1 MNEWLN
7 PTASSSHLVFQLIT
21 LPLVALLFVR
31 CVYRLI
37 RSSRSKVGSF
47 AGAVIWFTAGVAIL
61 RPEVTNEL
69 AELLGIGRGADLL
82 LYLLAITFLASV
94 FYFYQ
99 KSHRL
104 ESDLTRVV
112 RRLAVQEGTKRWPM
126 EGRDEEGRGGG
137 NEPEVTG
144 RE

>member
-1 MNEWLN
+1 MIDWFD
-7 PTASSSHLVFQLIT
+7 PSASSSHIVFQLVAV
-21 LPLVALLFVR
+21 PLVTLLFLRCAYRVVR
-31 CVYRLI
+31 RD
-37 RSSRSKVGSF
+37 RSRWGAFV
-47 AGAVIWFTAGVAIL
+47 GAVIWFAAGVAIL

-82 LYLLAITFLASV
+82 LYLLAIAFLASS

-112 RRLAVQEGTKRWPM
+112 RRLAVREATDRWPPD
-126 EGRDEEGRGGG
+126 GRTDGGRGS
-137 NEPEVTG
+137 VD
-144 RE
+144 